1 MNFIHLSFKSYFYE
15 ISSSESADFRWTEAN
30 PMFYG
35 NLYMFA

>member
-1 MNFIHLSFKSYFYE
+1 MNFIHLSQKSE
-15 ISSSESADFRWTEAN
+15 IPSSESADFRWTEAN